1 MTLAVVLLSII
12 IVLALSLYAVLATKS
27 RSPSSLVT
35 VSIPRRIVMTWKTAI
50 ELAPKQFQENYAAMR
65 RLHPSWDIVF
75 MDDAALEKFMT
86 TEANEDFQ
94 SLYNRC
100 ALRIQQIDIFR
111 MAYVCKHGG
120 FYLDCDFKV
129 TQPLDSACSRAS
141 AVFPQELDRNT
152 DDILQQRG
160 CEYLVG
166 NYAFGAVPGHPVF
179 EKYVAHALASMG
191 KVTMRGDT
199 ADRRRV
205 FYTTGPVAVTVAVL
219 DALEEDKGSVAVL
232 KGNGN
237 AQFGEYGVHQLA
249 GTWKKNT
256 EKVPQP
262 F

>member
-1 MTLAVVLLSII
+1 
-12 IVLALSLYAVLATKS
+12 
-27 RSPSSLVT
+27 
-35 VSIPRRIVMTWKTAI
+35 
-50 ELAPKQFQENYAAMR
+50 
-65 RLHPSWDIVF
+65 
-75 MDDAALEKFMT
+75 
-86 TEANEDFQ
+86 
-94 SLYNRC
+94 
-100 ALRIQQIDIFR
+100 
-111 MAYVCKHGG
+111 MAYISKVGG

-129 TQPLDSACSRAS
+129 TWPLDSACARAP

-160 CEYLVG
+160 CRYLIG
-166 NYAFGAVPGHPVF
+166 NYAFGAVAGHPVF
-179 EKYVAHALASMG
+179 EKYVAHAVASMN

-199 ADRRRV
+199 GDRRRV

-219 DALEEDKGSVAVL
+219 DAMEDDKGSVAVL

-262 F
+262 YK